1 MSFLREQLKDVF
13 IVFYQ
18 KTKKWDALC
27 VFALV
32 FSMFSSLALQCS
44 HGWFLSP
51 RVLHSLVETDMLPC
65 CIFLVWG
72 NCYPLELEWTFPLF
86 TFFIFCI
93 LLSFSP
99 LPLQH
104 RFASARIFCFFF
116 CGIFKSQVKDEKS
129 FQKYPSQIFSN
140 CSFELNFLSETINSI
155 HWTDQIMLTLFWN
168 ERKSDLPLHL
178 RWIEMK
184 DLWYTALLFSHIG
197 PKDVLQFFLQEMHY
211 NFHANQTK
219 PKGRKDDLVSWMSYV
234 LRWYNFSS

>member
-1 MSFLREQLKDVF
+1 MGCSLCFRPSVLYVLLSCFAVFSWLVF
-13 IVFYQ
+13 ISTSSSF
-18 KTKKWDALC
+18 
-27 VFALV
+27 
-32 FSMFSSLALQCS
+32 FSWNWYATLLHFSGVGQLLSIGAWVSFSSFYL
-44 HGWFLSP
+44 
-51 RVLHSLVETDMLPC
+51 
-65 CIFLVWG
+65 
-72 NCYPLELEWTFPLF
+72 
-86 TFFIFCI
+86 FFIFFI

-140 CSFELNFLSETINSI
+140 GSFELNFWSETINSI
-155 HWTDQIMLTLFWN
+155 HWTDHKIMLTLFWN

-197 PKDVLQFFLQEMHY
+197 PKDMLQFFLQEMHY